1 MDIINDGV
9 NYPGPKDSPSRNI
22 LIIANPQ
29 SARLMQIQLNP
40 KAISSIS
47 SKKDSRKPIMK

>member
-1 MDIINDGV
+1 MDIINNGV

-22 LIIANPQ
+22 LTIATPQ

-40 KAISSIS
+40 TAISSVS
-47 SKKDSRKPIMK
+47 CKKDSRKPIMK